1 MAGGGRSPGLPGGCF
16 PSSLTVH
23 RSVCRCK
30 GRAFWTEE
38 QKNINNKFIRSGFPA
53 ALEVWAVH
61 WILPMQMLQN
71 SYGLFVR
78 FPNKSFL
85 CRNIHTFMQGRETEN
100 GFYHCSD
107 EFYSPA
113 EGFSLSGK
121 IFSSL
126 ENALSVVGWR
136 IFFVQATVQSG
147 LKAI

>member
-1 MAGGGRSPGLPGGCF
+1 
-16 PSSLTVH
+16 
-23 RSVCRCK
+23 
-30 GRAFWTEE
+30 
-38 QKNINNKFIRSGFPA
+38 
-53 ALEVWAVH
+53 
-61 WILPMQMLQN
+61 
-71 SYGLFVR
+71 
-78 FPNKSFL
+78 
-85 CRNIHTFMQGRETEN
+85 MQGRETAT

>member
-1 MAGGGRSPGLPGGCF
+1 M
-16 PSSLTVH
+16 
-23 RSVCRCK
+23 K
-30 GRAFWTEE
+30 
-38 QKNINNKFIRSGFPA
+38 
-53 ALEVWAVH
+53 
-61 WILPMQMLQN
+61 
-71 SYGLFVR
+71 
-78 FPNKSFL
+78 
-85 CRNIHTFMQGRETEN
+85 GRETET

-136 IFFVQATVQSG
+136 IFFIRTDRQGG

>member
-1 MAGGGRSPGLPGGCF
+1 
-16 PSSLTVH
+16 
-23 RSVCRCK
+23 
-30 GRAFWTEE
+30 
-38 QKNINNKFIRSGFPA
+38 
-53 ALEVWAVH
+53 
-61 WILPMQMLQN
+61 
-71 SYGLFVR
+71 
-78 FPNKSFL
+78 
-85 CRNIHTFMQGRETEN
+85 MQGRETGT

-136 IFFVQATVQSG
+136 IFFIQTDRQGG